1 MLNSYLNEYE
11 QWDALK
17 KWWQK
22 YNAIVI
28 VTFSLVLLALSAYKY
43 WNWHQEKKMLN
54 ASNAYEHMMLA
65 SANHQQ
71 KMIRHYAKELV
82 ENYPETIYSDAA
94 RLSIAKLAV
103 ANHDY
108 KKAEMQLK
116 WVAEHS
122 KIEELSS
129 VAKIRLARIWFVN
142 KQYADALK
150 ILKGMNSKVY
160 LPLVDE
166 LKGDIYTGMNQFDKA
181 VDYYRKALS
190 EVQNYGVGNLF
201 LEMKSNDLS
210 AVSQQQPISQL
221 AIKK

>member
-17 KWWQK
+17 KWWKK

-28 VTFSLVLLALSAYKY
+28 VAFSLILLSLSAYKY
-43 WNWHQEKKMLN
+43 WNWHQNQKMLQ
-54 ASNAYEHMMLA
+54 ASNTYEHMMLA
-65 SANHQQ
+65 AANHQS
-71 KMIRHYAKELV
+71 KSIKRYAKELLA
-82 ENYPETIYSDAA
+82 EYPETIYSDAA
-94 RLSIAKLAV
+94 RLSLAKLAV
-103 ANHDY
+103 AQHEY
-108 KKAEMQLK
+108 QVAEEHLQ
-116 WVAEHS
+116 WVASKS
-122 KIEELSS
+122 KIKELSD

-142 KQYADALK
+142 KQYAQALK

-160 LPLVDE
+160 LPMVDE

-181 VDYYRKALS
+181 VNYYRKALT

-210 AVSQQQPISQL
+210 AVSQQPITQV
-221 AIKK
+221 AYKK

>member
-1 MLNSYLNEYE
+1 
-11 QWDALK
+11 
-17 KWWQK
+17 
-22 YNAIVI
+22 
-28 VTFSLVLLALSAYKY
+28 
-43 WNWHQEKKMLN
+43 
-54 ASNAYEHMMLA
+54 
-65 SANHQQ
+65 
-71 KMIRHYAKELV
+71 
-82 ENYPETIYSDAA
+82 
-94 RLSIAKLAV
+94 
-103 ANHDY
+103 
-108 KKAEMQLK
+108 MQLK